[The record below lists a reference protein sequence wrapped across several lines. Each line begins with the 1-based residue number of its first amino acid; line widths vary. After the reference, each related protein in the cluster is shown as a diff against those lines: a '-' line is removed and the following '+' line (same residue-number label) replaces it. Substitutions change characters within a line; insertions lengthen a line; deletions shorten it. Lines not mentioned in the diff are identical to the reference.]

1 MNIIY
6 LLGCDWACA
15 REMVTCMLSFSHAT
29 ARVSRGA
36 RDSGH
41 SVTGSV
47 AVATDDVAKSVNNT
61 YIFIYIF

>member
-1 MNIIY
+1 M
-6 LLGCDWACA
+6 CA

-36 RDSGH
+36 RGAGH

-47 AVATDDVAKSVNNT
+47 AVATEVVASSVKEWDKYNPWNVNCVLFR
-61 YIFIYIF
+61 YYG